1 MPGGN
6 FRQSTQAPNS
16 IMDPANVAPVVVFLA
31 SDEAQYVNGQAIGA
45 MGYRVTRYSHI
56 VPERVLIG
64 EGPWTVERLAQ
75 SFKSTLGTDLIPPRM
90 L

>member
-1 MPGGN
+1 
-6 FRQSTQAPNS
+6 
-16 IMDPANVAPVVVFLA
+16 MDPANVAPVVVFLA

>member
-1 MPGGN
+1 
-6 FRQSTQAPNS
+6 
-16 IMDPANVAPVVVFLA
+16 
-31 SDEAQYVNGQAIGA
+31 

-56 VPERVLIG
+56 VPERVLMG

-75 SFKSTLGTDLIPPRM
+75 SFKSTLGSDLVPPRM